1 MKVLAT
7 YSIKGGVGKTTAAVN
22 LAYEAARSGAS
33 VLLWDLDPQGA
44 ATFFFRI
51 RQGVKGG
58 VDALVGDRGEL
69 ADHVRATDVPGAHL
83 VPADFSLR
91 HLDLRLDAA
100 GHARRRLGEVLEPLA
115 SSYDVA
121 LLDCPAG
128 ITLASEAVFRVA
140 DGLLVPMVPTPLS
153 IRTLDQLTEFLT
165 DFEAAGRP
173 TPAIWPFVS
182 MYDWRR
188 AMHRE
193 LLDELAAWD
202 PPCLP
207 VAVPNSSA
215 IERMGRRREPVG
227 AFAPRTTAARA
238 FAALWADLAARL
250 WPT

>member
-1 MKVLAT
+1 VKVLAT

-22 LAYEAARSGAS
+22 LAYEAARSGAR

-44 ATFFFRI
+44 ATFFFRV

-58 VDALVGDRGEL
+58 VDALVGEEGEL
-69 ADHVRATDVPGAHL
+69 APHVRGTDVPGAHL

-91 HLDLRLDAA
+91 HLDLRLDA
-100 GHARRRLGEVLEPLA
+100 GRHARRRLGQLLAPLG
-115 SSYDVA
+115 SSYDVV

-140 DGLLVPMVPTPLS
+140 DALLVPMVPTPLS
-153 IRTLDQLTEFLT
+153 VRTLDQLTEFVADL
-165 DFEAAGRP
+165 EASGRP

-193 LLDELAAWD
+193 LLDQLAGWD

-215 IERMGRRREPVG
+215 IERMGRQREPVG
-227 AFAPRTTAARA
+227 VFAPRTTAARA
-238 FAALWADLAARL
+238 FAALWADIATRL